1 MKRLFLIISI
11 LLVTD
16 VYVLAQKF
24 RANEMFELS
33 SIAYLVSADTA
44 RRDLPGAVA
53 DGMSPSM
60 DWAIGQ
66 LLYDWASP
74 AAYGDA
80 IEEKFHRYANHP
92 LAIFLRQMRRDT
104 SLDIDDAIATAA
116 IMQVSDETVRIR
128 PGTDI
133 DRFVAGRT
141 GVGGKAS
148 PWTRQTLEHYVE
160 LLGDFYHDTDFHE
173 FFDECKS
180 IFAPYEQMA
189 DDNYRDVDFAW
200 FGDFLSDDYRDIDGV
215 LAFGFAGRDY
225 VLDGGAWMPG
235 HTTVVVSNTY
245 DADVERT
252 MAAFGKSDYKAFQLI
267 TQVAR
272 HHVGSKCG
280 GLTSS
285 LVKPVAKLIAE
296 GERQGLKALNRLTDP
311 REAITEWLTMC
322 CAAEYVSSHG
332 LVPEAGGEMDG
343 IFDSLIFFALHSYG
357 MYWMPSSV
365 DAMTMS
371 SSDGRNAPR
380 LDDLLPQLASSCTKA
395 SDNAANEFA
404 RYASL
409 CTTTSGQART
419 PGDRMVGA
427 GINDERTLR
436 GKGLWKNGTYVDDIV
451 TMDYTDGTWVG
462 L

>member
-1 MKRLFLIISI
+1 MRRLFLIMSI
-11 LLVTD
+11 LLVTED
-16 VYVLAQKF
+16 YVIAQKF
-24 RANEMFELS
+24 RANEVFELS

-44 RRDLPGAVA
+44 RWDLSDAVA
-53 DGMSPSM
+53 DGTAPSM

-80 IEEKFHRYANHP
+80 IEQKFHRYANHP
-92 LAIFLRQMRRDT
+92 LAIFLRQMRRAT
-104 SLDIDDAIATAA
+104 SLGIDDAIAAAA
-116 IMQVSDETVRIR
+116 IMQISGGTVRIR

-133 DRFVAGRT
+133 DRFVAGQT

-160 LLGDFYHDTDFHE
+160 LLGDFYHDTAFHE
-173 FFDECKS
+173 FFGECKS

-189 DDNYRDVDFAW
+189 YDNYRDVDFAW

-225 VLDGGAWMPG
+225 VFDGGTWMPG

-245 DADVERT
+245 DAGVERT

-404 RYASL
+404 RYTSL

-427 GINDERTLR
+427 GINDVRTLR